1 MKMLNMFLFAVLL
14 VTSVTSSAQRRK
26 DATEID
32 EAEVAAARESMLRD
46 VTPERCLRLSRIGH
60 TEVIDDS
67 TIVFEVGRDLY
78 INQLRRE
85 CPNLERSGRFMY
97 EVRTGQLC
105 SSDLIT
111 VLDRFGTS
119 YMRGFTCAL
128 SEFYPITEADVAL
141 LKGELEGGG
150 RGGSAVE
157 VTPVELPEEPE
168 VEAQADSAE

>member
-1 MKMLNMFLFAVLL
+1 MLSVSPGWLPGKLS
-14 VTSVTSSAQRRK
+14 SVTGCRIELFDGGVPQR
-26 DATEID
+26 
-32 EAEVAAARESMLRD
+32 
-46 VTPERCLRLSRIGH
+46 G
-60 TEVIDDS
+60 S

-150 RGGSAVE
+150 RGGSVVE
-157 VTPVELPEEPE
+157 MKPVELPEETAEEPD
-168 VEAQADSAE
+168 ADTDE